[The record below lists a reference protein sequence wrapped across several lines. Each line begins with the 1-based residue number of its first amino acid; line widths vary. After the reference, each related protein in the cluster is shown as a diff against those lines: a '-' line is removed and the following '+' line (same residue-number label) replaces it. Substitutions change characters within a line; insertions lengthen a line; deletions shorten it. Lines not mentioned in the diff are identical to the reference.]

1 MFEKPK
7 LKNKDKVKKLK
18 EEFSQ
23 NKIGIEDIP
32 KDILIELFCGAIEKI
47 DEWENLKQYGYNCND
62 DERDWK
68 DLLCD
73 KEFIIDDLFNN
84 LIEDIEIGVYES
96 E

>member
-7 LKNKDKVKKLK
+7 LKNKDKVKQLK
-18 EEFSQ
+18 EDFYH

-32 KDILIELFCGAIEKI
+32 RDILEELFERAICKI
-47 DEWENLKQYGYNCND
+47 DEWENLKQYGYDCND

-73 KEFIIDDLFNN
+73 KEFIIDNLFND
-84 LIEDIEIGVYES
+84 LQEDIDIGVYET